1 MQQDYNPTEPAV
13 KMTRK
18 ATIRA
23 KIMAIMPCTVL
34 LMYIDSTRSRR
45 IIKVEG
51 PLPRVF
57 NLVLLPVDVQEI
69 NWKRVLRALRTV
81 PTIGI
86 GLPQFLHLLCA
97 SKFHDVI
104 ENP

>member
-1 MQQDYNPTEPAV
+1 
-13 KMTRK
+13 MTRK

-34 LMYIDSTRSRR
+34 LMYSDSTRSGR

-51 PLPRVF
+51 SVPMVL
-57 NLVLLPVDVQEI
+57 NLVLLPDDVQEI

-86 GLPQFLHLLCA
+86 GWPQFLHLFCA

-104 ENP
+104 EKP